1 MLLIHCPYC
10 HMNRPETEF
19 RNAGAA
25 HIARPADPAAAS
37 DAEWAEFLYL
47 RDNPKGVIAERW
59 RHAHGC
65 GRFFNAIRNTVSDDF
80 ITTYKAGEP
89 RPNAAGDQAEGQP

>member
-10 HMNRPETEF
+10 QMARPETEF

-25 HIARPADPAAAS
+25 HILRPADPAVAS

-47 RDNPKGVIAERW
+47 RDNPKGSIAERW
-59 RHAHGC
+59 RHVHGC
-65 GRFFNAIRNTVSDDF
+65 GRFFNAIRNTVTDEF
-80 ITTYKAGEP
+80 AVTYKAGEA
-89 RPNAAGDQAEGQP
+89 RPEPGKAAS

>member
-10 HMNRPETEF
+10 DMTRPETEF

-25 HIARPADPAAAS
+25 HIVRPTEPAAAS
-37 DAEWAEFLYL
+37 DADWAEFLYL

-65 GRFFNAIRNTVSDDF
+65 GRFFNAIRNTVTDEF

-89 RPNAAGDQAEGQP
+89 RPNPASDHAEGQP